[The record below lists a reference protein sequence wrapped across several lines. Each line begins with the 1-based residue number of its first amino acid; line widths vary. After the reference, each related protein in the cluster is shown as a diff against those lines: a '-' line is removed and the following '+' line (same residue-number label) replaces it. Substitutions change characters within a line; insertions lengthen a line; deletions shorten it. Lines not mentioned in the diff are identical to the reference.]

1 MILRHKYL
9 VPFIPLQDPRTFDG
23 ERFSDGNSGGS
34 LNFDFDKSVAPPKSR
49 FNEQY
54 RVDQRSF
61 KTTKTL
67 SSFSQKAKKLSHA
80 SRNSLSTRAAVV
92 CLIDHFMVIS
102 MFSNIFKRLA
112 RAC

>member
-1 MILRHKYL
+1 MILLYGYL
-9 VPFIPLQDPRTFDG
+9 VSFIPLQDPRTFGG

-54 RVDQRSF
+54 WADQRSF

-67 SSFSQKAKKLSHA
+67 SPFAQKAKKLSSA
-80 SRNSLSTRAAVV
+80 SRHSLSTRAAVI

-112 RAC
+112 RTC